1 MRLLMIPLGLLA
13 LLAGALLFWLPIPLG
28 IPLILLGLLIL
39 VRHSMPARRSLL
51 RMAKRHPRLRK
62 ALRLLRRRAGAD
74 YR

>member
-39 VRHSMPARRSLL
+39 VRHSMSARRRLL
-51 RMAKRHPRLRK
+51 RMAKRHPRLRQ

-74 YR
+74 YP